1 MADDPKAS
9 WGRINLDYDV
19 AEAKAEGDRLRAE
32 FDNALKL
39 MDEDPEWPMNT
50 LNKEQQQDWPRPPS
64 DKREAPRDFKVIAP
78 GLKKRTTKR
87 RATDG
92 PATPARWGDVVAVAL
107 RARVATARDPFSDL
121 ERADV
126 LVGALA
132 VPKCLSWAAASLV
145 VGERA
150 TFEAASACAFGDP
163 KRADADLPD
172 GVAASDDIVLDLEL
186 LQVVRPV
193 GQGDAPVHD
202 ASGPLG
208 AGAVLKVVEAKG
220 EGWRTPTARSDV
232 TYSAT
237 ARFTPD
243 AWAWPGDEDATTLVG
258 GCSAEIL
265 DDAPRESRGTW
276 NPAASCVRT
285 DPLRLAC
292 EAMATGERCVAA
304 VRAKGEA
311 WALRLIDFA
320 EHEDCSPADRPGSVT
335 KRTVRRS
342 SGAAGF
348 PNDLDV
354 VEVRGLVKN
363 ADGVVA
369 CCYGSAVGDAPGE
382 AGEAVFWRLDEDA
395 RASFVSAPGALFAP
409 LCRGLELAVKRMTV
423 GEVADVSVRAPDL
436 GFVRPPSTAK
446 APLEPRLDD
455 MAAFH
460 YGGVDG
466 ANSSVADARCY
477 GAGLEAR
484 LELVSVARHGDGLA
498 ATVLSDPLKRAEQFL
513 DLADEAKA
521 LGAAHYKRG
530 AFARAARRYGAA
542 VAAAAVAATALETV
556 QPEGLRFD
564 PEDATGFAYAR
575 PSGYSSFADDVR
587 RDSSDATRPR
597 PRRRRDPSEDPRPWP
612 RRGRDPPPPR
622 KIRVPGPRRGRDP
635 APLERSGCQP
645 APPRPIDPGTA
656 RP

>member
-1 MADDPKAS
+1 
-9 WGRINLDYDV
+9 
-19 AEAKAEGDRLRAE
+19 
-32 FDNALKL
+32 
-39 MDEDPEWPMNT
+39 
-50 LNKEQQQDWPRPPS
+50 
-64 DKREAPRDFKVIAP
+64 
-78 GLKKRTTKR
+78 
-87 RATDG
+87 
-92 PATPARWGDVVAVAL
+92 
-107 RARVATARDPFSDL
+107 
-121 ERADV
+121 
-126 LVGALA
+126 
-132 VPKCLSWAAASLV
+132 
-145 VGERA
+145 
-150 TFEAASACAFGDP
+150 
-163 KRADADLPD
+163 
-172 GVAASDDIVLDLEL
+172 
-186 LQVVRPV
+186 
-193 GQGDAPVHD
+193 
-202 ASGPLG
+202 
-208 AGAVLKVVEAKG
+208 
-220 EGWRTPTARSDV
+220 
-232 TYSAT
+232 
-237 ARFTPD
+237 
-243 AWAWPGDEDATTLVG
+243 
-258 GCSAEIL
+258 
-265 DDAPRESRGTW
+265 
-276 NPAASCVRT
+276 
-285 DPLRLAC
+285 
-292 EAMATGERCVAA
+292 MATGERCVAA

-460 YGGVDG
+460 YGGGAPGGNRSAAFESVRPNILSTFEVGRTEGSVTRLRGISASRPRRRRDSSPRNLRVAAAAVPRLSKEYPRDWSVPAGVDG

-564 PEDATGFAYAR
+564 PEDATGFAYREAMKHATA
-575 PSGYSSFADDVR
+575 PDTVAGELDLTGMPKPEGYGEKR
-587 RDSSDATRPR
+587 EPL
-597 PRRRRDPSEDPRPWP
+597 P
-612 RRGRDPPPPR
+612 DPPTEHQSARNQAYATANARGSEILRACRLNRAACGLKRCTYKTVCDDCHASPLCGNQPLVSPDLEISLRCSGAR
-622 KIRVPGPRRGRDP
+622 KEDAARRLVTAQPVTMSSSAASAPINRGSRCVPP
-635 APLERSGCQP
+635 APGRIPKCTSGRPTRAHDAITRAWQLI
-645 APPRPIDPGTA
+645 ASSKPPPSAVPWIAAVTGIGASSNACMTSPNDGGT
-656 RP
+656 